1 MASRPPSSS
10 SNQPSSNG
18 NGSERSGGSS
28 PDAPLD
34 SSMDAPTLPP
44 DSNGLDENSAT
55 IAPQGSAPDGR
66 RADTSGL
73 AVGKSF
79 GDYELLS
86 EIARGGMGV
95 VFKARQKSLDR
106 LVALKMI
113 LSGQLASDEEVQRF
127 ITEANAAA
135 KLDHSNIVPIYEIGE
150 EDEKHFF
157 AMKLIEGSHLGSELG
172 RMRNDLPS
180 GIALLEKVCRAVHH
194 AHQRG
199 ILHRDLKPGNISID
213 ESGEPYVTD
222 LGLARKM
229 DSQSDLTRTGA
240 IVGTPSYMP
249 PEQAAGSS
257 DITTAADIYSLGAIL
272 YELLTGRPPFRG
284 ATPMDTLMQVINDEP
299 VKPST
304 SGTVDRGLEMVALKC
319 LSKDPA
325 DRYSTANELAD
336 ELKRWIIGEPLTVRA
351 PTFSAIF
358 KNWMRQNFGRAGYIL
373 VVGGLGGVLA
383 GFAFWGATMQTE
395 IESKLL
401 LYDELVSADPPF
413 SLQNWD
419 MPFLLAIAC
428 LGLFAVI
435 TALLGYF
442 TALLVRTKNKSA
454 DLAGG
459 VVVGVI
465 AAAGLFF

>member
-1 MASRPPSSS
+1 
-10 SNQPSSNG
+10 
-18 NGSERSGGSS
+18 
-28 PDAPLD
+28 
-34 SSMDAPTLPP
+34 
-44 DSNGLDENSAT
+44 
-55 IAPQGSAPDGR
+55 
-66 RADTSGL
+66 
-73 AVGKSF
+73 
-79 GDYELLS
+79 
-86 EIARGGMGV
+86 
-95 VFKARQKSLDR
+95 
-106 LVALKMI
+106 
-113 LSGQLASDEEVQRF
+113 
-127 ITEANAAA
+127 
-135 KLDHSNIVPIYEIGE
+135 
-150 EDEKHFF
+150 
-157 AMKLIEGSHLGSELG
+157 
-172 RMRNDLPS
+172 
-180 GIALLEKVCRAVHH
+180 
-194 AHQRG
+194 
-199 ILHRDLKPGNISID
+199 
-213 ESGEPYVTD
+213 
-222 LGLARKM
+222 
-229 DSQSDLTRTGA
+229 
-240 IVGTPSYMP
+240 
-249 PEQAAGSS
+249 
-257 DITTAADIYSLGAIL
+257 
-272 YELLTGRPPFRG
+272 
-284 ATPMDTLMQVINDEP
+284 MDTLMQVINDEP